1 MTDEQL
7 KRLAKLVAYEIIREI
22 EIKQLDEIFT
32 QNNMVQDDPY
42 ELLIAEIARLMTL
55 MAVYEEREQYEKA
68 AIVKNKI
75 DRLQKQIERL

>member
-42 ELLIAEIARLMTL
+42 ELLIAELARLMTL

-75 DRLQKQIERL
+75 DRLQKQIEKL